1 MSQQLSSSSSFTVI
15 TIEDGVSVQAQYAP
29 NSTPSS
35 SQIHNTWQDGD
46 LYMRTRET
54 DGVWSDWHRIVG
66 ERGDETDYS
75 FGISIYKTTANA
87 SAPPS
92 DISTW
97 SDVPIAVTEEKPFLW
112 SKVEKKTMNE
122 STQQYVVESTRY
134 IRLTGEDGNDG
145 VSYIIESSVG
155 SVTIASNKTSES
167 ISNVVFSFFKK
178 EGDAQRVPYQ
188 CYCTVFRKKGSTYTM
203 VRKYTTAGAAVTYSN
218 DNITVANYDA
228 IVVCIYNESSESH
241 SDYLAEYQ
249 IPVWKHGDEPY
260 FADIENEMDSIAC
273 DNVGHP
279 SSVQSVNT
287 SVSLFKGSSKLSSTI
302 AVKDDS
308 PSGTSYTNGVAKNG
322 ITVTWNNTTGAIG
335 VSFSTDATV
344 PEVKNF
350 CIIVTSSDLGSTI
363 TKYLYFTVNGVRAA
377 EQGDPAVLYRLVT
390 NTNQIVKK
398 KDGSYVP
405 AIDTYITCAVTK
417 TVGST
422 ESTPPATEYTLTY
435 ILNETGGEKTDYTDT
450 KIKVQ
455 DVTKNVVFI
464 LRVSDVVVDRETV
477 PLVSDGDNGTDA
489 KDIEWVYIRTE
500 NNLQPEI
507 YDDANYTDHNGNV
520 YTNDNHLPRVNG
532 NGRTDIETNSGT
544 TTYPECTNSPKGVTD
559 VYKYEWEIK
568 RSKGNAVM
576 GSRSWL
582 PYSGTMTLHNNLAES
597 AFIIDLDNDNDQ
609 FGTDSESKVL
619 TDQTRRTIAT
629 LYDGAEPQTLTE
641 LTVSLKYEDE
651 TTTVPSD
658 VASYTTDVNTGA
670 VTITIKQNLT
680 TAFSH
685 TEIKARITAKCAKGE
700 KNAMFTI
707 RKIMGGAPGLNPI
720 IYQLSPTQSS
730 FSFSRDANNAL
741 TPSARSSVI
750 NALKTEGNSTV
761 PATAQDGLTYKWGWD
776 ESTTPIEEGKLI
788 GTTITV
794 LNTQAAVHNQVWV
807 ELSTGDRET
816 ISITKDGESGDDA
829 VTYEIEPS
837 LESVTIPSDTQQT
850 TCSFVAVLYRRIG
863 QQSRS
868 RYLCYFGVYVR
879 TGNNFERIAGGYD
892 DGMNISNLNI
902 VEGNSAIVIFM
913 FSSSYTGSEPLSQS
927 YLAKYEIAIFKN
939 GNTGVGE
946 RGKVGRFFYYAQEW
960 EDLSYVTYVVT
971 DAQAPY
977 FKYGNNYWVFNPQNN
992 YPSGISMHDMGE
1004 PSSRN
1009 INWRIMTNDFKYII
1023 TEAIFG
1029 SYAHFGASIINGDY
1043 LLSQYVK
1050 AFGFGGTKIPVDDNT
1065 KYVYIES
1072 DDMFGEG
1079 DMYDGMDDESLF
1091 PLVQHNTNPNYPT
1104 IYVDGT
1110 SYTDSTTEES
1120 EWGTLYARTNQFRFP
1135 EWGGN
1140 MYCVEIEAFAYG
1152 SDVQFCVANNEYEAN
1167 MGYDI
1172 SGCSGIIQKR
1182 YTADDYYY
1190 TYYYFFTPP
1199 SNVSTTTYYRVY
1211 FKLSSQSGASYYSEI
1226 RHIYIRRVKFVP
1238 NFCLDMLRG
1247 KLVANDIVARGELHA
1262 DSLFYDSILA
1272 SGNNNTYRITSE
1284 SIVTLNYNSMGTR
1297 VILPNPQDSKGRVI
1311 EIFSGIQDGYSFSL
1325 GYDAATTTTY
1335 FKCSMMGSN
1344 WNYGLANFQSWN
1356 STYLKLWSDGTYWY
1370 ILKDEHTVWVNDQ
1383 YGYRICLNNKY
1394 HSNE

>member
-75 FGISIYKTTANA
+75 FGISIYKTTASA

-112 SKVEKKTMNE
+112 SKVEKKTWNE

-155 SVTIASNKTSES
+155 SVTIAANKTSES

-322 ITVTWNNTTGAIG
+322 ITVTWNNTTGAVD

-377 EQGDPAVLYRLVT
+377 EQGAPAVLYRLVT

-405 AIDTYITCAVTK
+405 AIDTYVTCAVTK

-464 LRVSDVVVDRETV
+464 LRVSDVVVDRETI

-568 RSKGNAVM
+568 RSKGNAVG

-730 FSFSRDANNAL
+730 FSFSRGANNVL

-776 ESTTPIEEGKLI
+776 ESTTAVEQGKLI
-788 GTTITV
+788 GTSITV
-794 LNTQAAVHNQVWV
+794 TNTQASEHNQVWV
-807 ELSTGDRET
+807 ELSSGDRET
-816 ISITKDGESGDDA
+816 LAITKDGARGDDS
-829 VTYEIEPS
+829 VSYEIETS
-837 LESVTIPSDTQQT
+837 IESVTIPANASSVS
-850 TCSFVAVLYRRIG
+850 CSFNAMLYRRIG

-868 RYLCYFGVYVR
+868 LYICYFGVYVR
-879 TGNNFERIAGGYD
+879 TGNSFVRIASGYD
-892 DGMNISNLNI
+892 DGVTVSTTV
-902 VEGNSAIVIFM
+902 VEENSAIVIFM
-913 FSSSYTGSEPLSQS
+913 FSSSYTDSQPLNEP
-927 YLAKYEIAIFKN
+927 YLAKYEVAVLKN
-939 GNTGVGE
+939 GDTGREGE
-946 RGKVGRFFYYAQEW
+946 RGKVGRFFYYAQTW
-960 EDLSYVTYVVT
+960 SSSPSITYVVT

-977 FKYGNNYWVFNPQNN
+977 FEYNGSYWVFNPPTN
-992 YPSGISMHDMGE
+992 YPQGISMSDMGE
-1004 PSSRN
+1004 PSSAN
-1009 INWRIMTNDFKYII
+1009 PNWQIMTNDFKYLI
-1023 TEAIFG
+1023 TEALFTNFAKLASAIFSG
-1029 SYAHFGASIINGDY
+1029 NWM
-1043 LLSQYVK
+1043 LSQYGEPSRVIT
-1050 AFGFGGTKIPVDDNT
+1050 AEE
-1065 KYVYIES
+1065 KYLVYVCV
-1072 DDMFGEG
+1072 M
-1079 DMYDGMDDESLF
+1079 
-1091 PLVQHNTNPNYPT
+1091 
-1104 IYVDGT
+1104 VDGQYPVSVLAT
-1110 SYTDSTTEES
+1110 LLDNEELWDEYIDYGYTDSELEKVADVCKWAVAAMPNNSDDVRYSAIQTLNNTSYQLFGVNQSDLFSVFSPNIALDFFRGKAYLNDCNVKGNLVGRVSMPFTDIKNSSIWDNYGVKTYDDYGYVRHYLFVNRMPSWNVQIEYMSGDSTPIRRLILPVITQETLGTEIKIVNACGYTITIEGRPEKSTYMS
-1120 EWGTLYARTNQFRFP
+1120 E
-1135 EWGGN
+1135 
-1140 MYCVEIEAFAYG
+1140 G
-1152 SDVQFCVANNEYEAN
+1152 SYLLD
-1167 MGYDI
+1167 G
-1172 SGCSGIIQKR
+1172 IQKSGYSNDER
-1182 YTADDYYY
+1182 TIEMDDQ
-1190 TYYYFFTPP
+1190 TI
-1199 SNVSTTTYYRVY
+1199 
-1211 FKLSSQSGASYYSEI
+1211 L
-1226 RHIYIRRVKFVP
+1226 
-1238 NFCLDMLRG
+1238 
-1247 KLVANDIVARGELHA
+1247 KLVSV
-1262 DSLFYDSILA
+1262 SIP
-1272 SGNNNTYRITSE
+1272 T
-1284 SIVTLNYNSMGTR
+1284 
-1297 VILPNPQDSKGRVI
+1297 
-1311 EIFSGIQDGYSFSL
+1311 
-1325 GYDAATTTTY
+1325 
-1335 FKCSMMGSN
+1335 
-1344 WNYGLANFQSWN
+1344 
-1356 STYLKLWSDGTYWY
+1356 
-1370 ILKDEHTVWVNDQ
+1370 Q
-1383 YGYRICLNNKY
+1383 YGKYGWIAEGEPQTIKSLN
-1394 HSNE
+1394 